1 MTNRDPV
8 KKFAELLTG
17 AGVIDEDGVAAI
29 RERVEHEFDE
39 GFEFAQQS
47 PLPDAGD
54 VDLGVFA
61 EDGYWEHEPPR
72 TGGTA

>member
-1 MTNRDPV
+1 M
-8 KKFAELLTG
+8 
-17 AGVIDEDGVAAI
+17 IDEDGVAEI
-29 RERVEHEFDE
+29 RSRVEREFDE

-61 EDGYWEHEPPR
+61 DDGYWEREPSR
-72 TGGTA
+72 SGGTA